1 MGFFPAMFLVHTV
14 TVETFQGTTAH
25 GPTWA
30 TAQSVTGWLDD
41 QTHLV
46 RNGKDE
52 EVIAQSAFY
61 APIESAA
68 LFAEDSRLTLPSGR
82 KARVITTNANDSG
95 ALPLP
100 AHVEVHL
107 T

>member
-1 MGFFPAMFLVHTV
+1 MGSFPAMFLVHTV
-14 TVETFQGTTAH
+14 TVEALQGATAH

-30 TAQSVTGWLDD
+30 SSQSVTGWLDD

-52 EVIAQSAFY
+52 EVVAQSVFY
-61 APIESAA
+61 APIASAS
-68 LFAEDSRLTLPSGR
+68 LFTEDSRVTLPSGR

-100 AHVEVHL
+100 DHVEVHL